1 MYKIRLYAK
10 FAVKRMEKIFKLG
23 ARIHDILFEG
33 AHLTERLKE
42 TGVEVVQLTLPKFV
56 SWSESPQNYSLE
68 KLKALKT
75 AFDEAGVEIK
85 VLSCYINPLA
95 ADVEKEQAVFRKF
108 VDYCS
113 VLGIGIVGTETGSA
127 VSDLKDYKLNLTE
140 ENYQKAKNC
149 LKPLAEYAA
158 EKGVTVGIETVSYF
172 PICSAERF
180 NRLESDLK
188 PAEIYS
194 IFDATNLLNAEN
206 YTRQR
211 EITEE
216 FIKTHAKKIKVVHL
230 KDFVLQ
236 NGIFTETALFGGG
249 LDIKFVLEKLAEYGV
264 KADIIVECARSAEEF
279 KEIKNKLLKI
289 ISEI

>member
-1 MYKIRLYAK
+1 MK
-10 FAVKRMEKIFKLG
+10 EKIKIG
-23 ARIHDILFEG
+23 ARIHDIIREEEFLS
-33 AHLTERLKE
+33 ERLKDSE
-42 TGVEVVQLTLPKFV
+42 AEVVQLTLPKFV

-68 KLKALKT
+68 KLKALKA

-95 ADVEKEQAVFRKF
+95 ADAVKEQAVFRKF

-113 VLGIGIVGTETGSA
+113 VLGIGIIGTETGSA

-149 LKPLAEYAA
+149 LKPLTEYAA
-158 EKGVTVGIETVSYF
+158 QKGVFVGIETVSYF

-180 NRLESDLK
+180 ARLENDLN

-206 YTRQR
+206 YMRQR
-211 EITEE
+211 EIIEE
-216 FIKTHAKKIKVVHL
+216 FIKMHAKKIKVVHL

-236 NGIFTETALFGGG
+236 NGIFTETSLFSGG
-249 LDIKFVLEKLAEYGV
+249 LDVKFVLEKLAEYGV
-264 KADIIVECARSAEEF
+264 RADIIVECSRSVEEF
-279 KEIKNKLLKI
+279 KEIKNKLLKMI
-289 ISEI
+289 

>member
-1 MYKIRLYAK
+1 MK
-10 FAVKRMEKIFKLG
+10 EKIKIG
-23 ARIHDILFEG
+23 ARIHDIIREEEFLS
-33 AHLTERLKE
+33 ERLKDSE
-42 TGVEVVQLTLPKFV
+42 AEIVQLTLPKFV

-68 KLKALKT
+68 KLKALKA

-95 ADVEKEQAVFRKF
+95 ADAVKEQAVFRKF

-113 VLGIGIVGTETGSA
+113 VLGIGIIGTETGSA

-149 LKPLAEYAA
+149 LKPLTEYAA
-158 EKGVTVGIETVSYF
+158 QKGVFVGIETVSYF

-180 NRLESDLK
+180 ARLENDLN

-206 YTRQR
+206 YMRQR
-211 EITEE
+211 EIIEE
-216 FIKTHAKKIKVVHL
+216 FIKMHAKKIKVVHL

-236 NGIFTETALFGGG
+236 NGIFTETSLFSGG
-249 LDIKFVLEKLAEYGV
+249 LDVKFVLEKLAEYGV
-264 KADIIVECARSAEEF
+264 RADIIVECSRSVEEF
-279 KEIKNKLLKI
+279 KEIKNKLLKMI
-289 ISEI
+289 

>member
-1 MYKIRLYAK
+1 MERKNKI
-10 FAVKRMEKIFKLG
+10 G
-23 ARIHDILFEG
+23 ARIHDIIHEG
-33 AHLTERLKE
+33 ENLTEKLKK
-42 TGVEVVQLTLPKFV
+42 TDVEVVQLTLPKFV

-68 KLKALKT
+68 KLKALKA

-95 ADVEKEQAVFRKF
+95 ADAMKERVVFKKF
-108 VDYCS
+108 VDYCAA
-113 VLGIGIVGTETGSA
+113 LGIGIIGTETGSA

-140 ENYQKAKNC
+140 ENYQKSKNC
-149 LKPLAEYAA
+149 LKPLVEYAA
-158 EKGVTVGIETVSYF
+158 QKGVFVGIETVSYF

-180 NRLESDLK
+180 ARLENDLK

-206 YTRQR
+206 YMLQR
-211 EITEE
+211 EIIEE

-249 LDIKFVLEKLAEYGV
+249 LDVKFVLEKLAEYGV
-264 KADIIVECARSAEEF
+264 RADIIVECSRSMEEF
-279 KEIKNKLLKI
+279 KEIKNKLLKMLE
-289 ISEI
+289 EI

>member
-1 MYKIRLYAK
+1 MK
-10 FAVKRMEKIFKLG
+10 EKIKIG
-23 ARIHDILFEG
+23 ARIHDIIREEEFLS
-33 AHLTERLKE
+33 ERLKDS
-42 TGVEVVQLTLPKFV
+42 GAEVVQLTLPKFV

-68 KLKALKT
+68 KLKTLKG

-108 VDYCS
+108 VDYCAA
-113 VLGIGIVGTETGSA
+113 LGIGIIGTETGSA

-140 ENYQKAKNC
+140 ENYQKSKNC
-149 LKPLAEYAA
+149 LKPLVEYAA
-158 EKGVTVGIETVSYF
+158 QKGVFVGIETVSYF

-180 NRLESDLK
+180 ARLENDLK

-211 EITEE
+211 EIIEE
-216 FIKTHAKKIKVVHL
+216 FIRTHAKKIKVVHL

-236 NGIFTETALFGGG
+236 NGIFTETSLFSGG
-249 LDIKFVLEKLAEYGV
+249 LDVKFVLEKLVEYDV
-264 KADIIVECARSAEEF
+264 RADIIVECSRSVGKF
-279 KEIKNKLLKI
+279 KEIKNKLLKMI
-289 ISEI
+289 EEL

>member
-1 MYKIRLYAK
+1 MK
-10 FAVKRMEKIFKLG
+10 EKIKIG
-23 ARIHDILFEG
+23 ARIHDIIREEEFLS
-33 AHLTERLKE
+33 ERLKDS
-42 TGVEVVQLTLPKFV
+42 GAEVVQLTLPKFV

-68 KLKALKT
+68 KLKALKA

-95 ADVEKEQAVFRKF
+95 ADAVKEQVVFKKF
-108 VDYCS
+108 VDYCAA
-113 VLGIGIVGTETGSA
+113 LGIGIIGTETGSA

-158 EKGVTVGIETVSYF
+158 QKGVFVGIETVSYF

-180 NRLESDLK
+180 ARLENDLK

-211 EITEE
+211 GIIEE
-216 FIKTHAKKIKVVHL
+216 FIKMHAKKIKVVHL

-236 NGIFTETALFGGG
+236 NGIFTETSLFSGG

-264 KADIIVECARSAEEF
+264 RADIIVECSRSVEEF
-279 KEIKNKLLKI
+279 KEIKNKLLKMI
-289 ISEI
+289 EEL

>member
-1 MYKIRLYAK
+1 MKETIKI
-10 FAVKRMEKIFKLG
+10 G
-23 ARIHDILFEG
+23 ARIHDIVREG
-33 AHLTERLKE
+33 KYLPKRLKE
-42 TGVEVVQLTLPKFV
+42 AAAEVVQLTLPKFV

-68 KLKALKT
+68 KLKALKA
-75 AFDEAGVEIK
+75 AFDDAGVEIK

-95 ADVEKEQAVFRKF
+95 ADEKKEQVVFKKF
-108 VDYCS
+108 VDYCAA
-113 VLGIGIVGTETGSA
+113 LGIGIIGTETGSA

-158 EKGVTVGIETVSYF
+158 QKGVAVGIETVSYF

-180 NRLESDLK
+180 KRLEDDLK

-211 EITEE
+211 GIIED
-216 FIKTHAKKIKVVHL
+216 FIKTHAKKIRVIHL

-249 LDIKFVLEKLAEYGV
+249 LDVKFVLEKLAEYGV
-264 KADIIVECARSAEEF
+264 RADIIVECSRSMEEF
-279 KEIKNKLLKI
+279 KEIKNKLLKMLE
-289 ISEI
+289 EI